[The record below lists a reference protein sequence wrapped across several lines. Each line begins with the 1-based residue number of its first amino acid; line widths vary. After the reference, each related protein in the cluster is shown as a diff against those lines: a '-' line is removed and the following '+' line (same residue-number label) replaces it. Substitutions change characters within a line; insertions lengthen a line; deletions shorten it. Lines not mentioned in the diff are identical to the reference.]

1 MNYHNY
7 KLEDFLADEDFKK
20 WVIEPD
26 ADRNQFWQSWI
37 ASNPEKK
44 NTVYQAIEIIRGI
57 KFRNSEDFKDNEGL
71 EDQLETTLEGILQ
84 VDVSNTEQKRAHRIR
99 PFYLI
104 PRIAASL
111 LFIIASAAFFYYITT
126 SPEKIEN
133 VAKINTTIKE
143 NPAGQRSTLRLPDG
157 TVVILNSSSSI
168 TYQEPFT
175 DSARYVELE
184 GEAFFEVAHDPN
196 KPFVVTSGTVQT
208 VALGTSFNVRAFQS
222 EQDIRVSLATGK
234 VKVKITGKSSEQETL
249 LEPGQQLAYDKVL
262 ETQEKREFDEL
273 LDLGWRDGIIV
284 FEDAD
289 LDEFITTLERWYG
302 VTFEVTGTQTSR
314 WHIEGKF
321 DNETLKEIMEGLSF
335 TYNIQYEMEGKRI
348 KIKL

>member
-1 MNYHNY
+1 MNYRNY
-7 KLEDFLADEDFKK
+7 KLEDFLSDEDFKQ

-26 ADRNQFWQSWI
+26 ADRNHFWKSWI

-44 NTVYQAIEIIRGI
+44 DIVYQAVEIIRGI
-57 KFRNSEDFKDNEGL
+57 KFRNREDFKDP
-71 EDQLETTLEGILQ
+71 EDFDNQLESTLEAILQ
-84 VDVSNTEQKRAHRIR
+84 ADESTSERTGNHRIKI
-99 PFYLI
+99 FHLI
-104 PRIAASL
+104 PKIAASL
-111 LFIIASAAFFYYITT
+111 LFVIASAAFFYYLTT
-126 SPEKIEN
+126 SSEN
-133 VAKINTTIKE
+133 AESVAYINTTIKE

-157 TVVILNSSSSI
+157 TVVNLNSSSSI
-168 TYQEPFT
+168 TYQDPFT

-184 GEAFFEVAHDPN
+184 GEAFFEVAHDPD
-196 KPFVVTSGTVQT
+196 KPFVVTSGTVET

-222 EQDIRVSLATGK
+222 EHDIRVSLATGK
-234 VKVKITGKSSEQETL
+234 VKVKVTGKSSEQETL

-262 ETQEKREFDEL
+262 ETQEKKEFDEL
-273 LDLGWRDGIIV
+273 LDLGWKDGIIV

-289 LDEFITTLERWYG
+289 LNEFITTLERWFG
-302 VTFEVTGTQTSR
+302 VSFEVTGTQTSR

-335 TYNIQYEMEGKRI
+335 TYDIQYEMEGKQV

>member
-7 KLEDFLADEDFKK
+7 KLEDFLTDEDFKK

-44 NTVYQAIEIIRGI
+44 NTVYEAIEIIRGI
-57 KFRNSEDFKDNEGL
+57 KFRSSEDFEDHVHF
-71 EDQLETTLEGILQ
+71 EDQLETTLEAILQ
-84 VDVSNTEQKRAHRIR
+84 ADESTTEQKGNHRNR
-99 PFYLI
+99 FFYVI
-104 PRIAASL
+104 PKIAASL
-111 LFIIASAAFFYYITT
+111 LFIIASAAFFYYITI
-126 SPEKIEN
+126 SPEKAET
-133 VAKINTTIKE
+133 VANITTTIKE

-157 TVVILNSSSSI
+157 TVVNLNSSSSI
-168 TYQEPFT
+168 SYQEPFT
-175 DSARYVELE
+175 DSARYVELT

-196 KPFVVTSGTVQT
+196 KPFVVASGTVQT

-222 EQDIRVSLATGK
+222 EQDIRISLATGK
-234 VKVKITGKSSEQETL
+234 VKVKIHGKSSEKETL

-262 ETQEKREFDEL
+262 ETQEKKEFSEL
-273 LDLGWRDGIIV
+273 LDLGWKDGIIV

-302 VTFEVTGTQTSR
+302 VTFEVTGTQKSK